1 MLSAMNERWGS
12 DEEVHD
18 EVLHDEIRLVGEL
31 IVAAAA
37 NESHLPLGDID
48 AALGLDTGDHCSLTP
63 LMVAVNAQNRPAA
76 RVSAA
81 GQLPTST
88 ATTYQALLHVART
101 KRA

>member
-18 EVLHDEIRLVGEL
+18 AVLYDEIRLVGEL
-31 IVAAAA
+31 MVAAAA
-37 NESHLPLGDID
+37 NESHLPPDDID
-48 AALGLDTGDHCSLTP
+48 AALGLDTIDHCPLTP
-63 LMVAVNAQNRPAA
+63 LMVAVNAQNRPDA

-88 ATTYQALLHVART
+88 ATTYQALLNLART
-101 KRA
+101 NRT